1 MEFGFGSTHH
11 SEIQMPSSRLVS
23 VGRRDMDERE
33 GKIFDAEELSCLKT
47 CAHGSINWKRPDCWR
62 GSPNRSIRARRWARC
77 SGRRAIAALL
87 FENLPGYPGWRC
99 LGQAPGDVSLAPV
112 AFDTPRDEMI
122 PEFVRR
128 TEKLG
133 TTRLVETGPVQQ
145 KVMLGDEVDITKMP
159 IHQAGIRDGGPF
171 IGSGL
176 MITKNPET
184 GRRNLSFHRLQ
195 MKGPKKTGIL
205 LYPRHAWTNYQMYE
219 AQDKPMPVA
228 IMIGHHPMYY
238 FAAATTTQYGVD
250 ELEIA
255 SALLQEDVELVKCR
269 TVDLEVPAWAEI
281 ILEGEIPP
289 KVQRARRAVQRI
301 SGLLSHRLGHES
313 DRQHQSRDDAQRR
326 DFQERPERH

>member
-1 MEFGFGSTHH
+1 MHVRDLLVD
-11 SEIQMPSSRLVS
+11 SEEPSMPQDMRTWIAQLENAGLLARISKPVDPRTQMGALLWQA
-23 VGRRDMDERE
+23 RD
-33 GKIFDAEELSCLKT
+33 
-47 CAHGSINWKRPDCWR
+47 R
-62 GSPNRSIRARRWARC
+62 G
-77 SGRRAIAALL
+77 LL

-112 AFDTPRDEMI
+112 AFGTPREEMI

-133 TTRLVETGPVQQ
+133 TTRLVETGQ
-145 KVMLGDEVDITKMP
+145 MP

-205 LYPRHAWTNYQMYE
+205 LYPRHAWSNYQMYE
-219 AQDKPMPVA
+219 AQDEPMPVA

-269 TVDLEVPAWAEI
+269 TVDLEVPAFAEI
-281 ILEGEIPP
+281 ILE
-289 KVQRARRAVQRI
+289 
-301 SGLLSHRLGHES
+301 
-313 DRQHQSRDDAQRR
+313 
-326 DFQERPERH
+326 